1 MKTWNIVFFIK
12 MAFAE
17 MIRFICAKKTNSSHP
32 TEGCRAL
39 LEDAIIQML
48 LSGIVRKKLDK
59 IRCK

>member
-1 MKTWNIVFFIK
+1 
-12 MAFAE
+12 MAIAE
-17 MIRFICAKKTNSSHP
+17 MIRFICAKKPNSSHP

-48 LSGIVRKKLDK
+48 LSGIVRKKIDK